1 MQSFLIQNNA
11 QMTPEQKR
19 QAIAKN
25 FAQQIMGQP
34 AQSVEQGMGQLAAGI
49 GMGLANYRD
58 PTNQFPAQPADPNT
72 GKVEMPSL
80 ATRLGNLF
88 AFGRQN
94 GGMF

>member
-1 MQSFLIQNNA
+1 MQSFLIQNNT

-34 AQSVEQGMGQLAAGI
+34 AQSVEQGAAQLATGI

-58 PTNQFPAQPADPNT
+58 PTNQFPVQPADPNT
-72 GKVEMPSL
+72 GNVETPSL
-80 ATRLGNLF
+80 ATRFGNLF
-88 AFGRQN
+88 AFGNN
-94 GGMF
+94 GGLR